1 MFRPGVRTIYTQL
14 YDIDYVEDVE
24 RKRHF
29 CALMP

>member
-1 MFRPGVRTIYTQL
+1 MFRPGVRIIYTPL

-24 RKRHF
+24 RKRNF